1 MSTIYDSS
9 WWHIEKTKH
18 IHQLFFLI
26 LICRLPCNF
35 KAYPLKSSQREKC
48 PNTEL
53 FLVRIFP
60 HSDWIRRDA
69 SYLSV
74 FSPNAGKADQN
85 NSEYGQFLRSDGLQ
99 RNIRPISYCLFIG
112 KTLNVLFTMRCLNF
126 LLKII
131 WFSKT
136 NQNLDLTRLIP
147 DLCCEFWKKCFG

>member
-1 MSTIYDSS
+1 MEIVGLCKSALRWLNNLFDQGVYKYNNVVKC
-9 WWHIEKTKH
+9 IEG
-18 IHQLFFLI
+18 
-26 LICRLPCNF
+26 
-35 KAYPLKSSQREKC
+35 KSFGFITLRQRC

-53 FLVRIFP
+53 FLVLIFP